1 MIGAG
6 EIQNRKSTLKKT
18 GSTKPLPE
26 QMSSRE
32 SGSTNSSVDSA
43 DGTDGSCT
51 GGQGTGECTGDS
63 GFADASTFLKVRVA
77 SSQPTVSRP
86 RPSGAEPLPASGSGY
101 YETLGALDSVEGY
114 TTVTSYRDNS
124 NADQAGEQENS
135 LFLTGK
141 YN

>member
-18 GSTKPLPE
+18 GSTKPPPE
-26 QMSSRE
+26 QMTYLE
-32 SGSTNSSVDSA
+32 SGSSVDSA
-43 DGTDGSCT
+43 DDSGGSCT

-63 GFADASTFLKVRVA
+63 GFADASTFLKVTVA

-86 RPSGAEPLPASGSGY
+86 RPSGAEPSPASGSGY
-101 YETLGALDSVEGY
+101 YTTLGALDSVEGY

-124 NADQAGEQENS
+124 SADQAGGQENS
-135 LFLTGK
+135 LFLTCK